1 MAIIT
6 DCLIILVETITFHKV
21 EFFIVIVI
29 TINVIKSLTKDL
41 FKIKV
46 LIIFI
51 KTNIIKSFIISKN
64 LFSIKLLFI
73 IIKKNI
79 IKSSTISRNLF
90 WMWWRILM
98 KHYVMKFSIIA
109 IIINIINFMTIF
121 MRFFETFI
129 RFVITTIIISTN
141 TTIAII
147 NILKPLFKDV
157 TKCLTYLWS
166 IFFISQW

>member
-1 MAIIT
+1 MVVIGLFIFAEYRIYVWCLISKITGTMSSPYVFVCKMAIIT
-6 DCLIILVETITFHKV
+6 DCLIILVETITFQKV

-90 WMWWRILM
+90 
-98 KHYVMKFSIIA
+98 
-109 IIINIINFMTIF
+109 
-121 MRFFETFI
+121 
-129 RFVITTIIISTN
+129 
-141 TTIAII
+141 
-147 NILKPLFKDV
+147 
-157 TKCLTYLWS
+157 
-166 IFFISQW
+166 